1 MSGRRKGGY
10 AHMWETSGIP
20 DQQGQSCFNAIMTT
34 VHNWVKSSADAESW
48 GRPAEVSR
56 QEELELTDFL
66 GKWKR
71 ACSRR

>member
-1 MSGRRKGGY
+1 MKL
-10 AHMWETSGIP
+10 
-20 DQQGQSCFNAIMTT
+20 
-34 VHNWVKSSADAESW
+34 SADPESW

-71 ACSRR
+71 VCSRTREGFSGFVGFLINTK